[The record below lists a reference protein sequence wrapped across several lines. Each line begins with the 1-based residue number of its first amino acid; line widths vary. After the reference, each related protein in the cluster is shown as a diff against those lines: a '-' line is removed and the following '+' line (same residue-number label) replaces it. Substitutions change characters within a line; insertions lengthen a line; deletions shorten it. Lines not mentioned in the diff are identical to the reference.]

1 MKKATALVLLFIFTT
16 IVNAQRFDMLSGK
29 LENLKEI
36 SEYNVV
42 FDYSDL
48 EVNGF
53 DSEQA
58 YLK

>member
-53 DSEQA
+53 DS
-58 YLK
+58 